1 MKASALIRPSQAIFS
16 AASTLRALRHTVSN
30 QPGLSRC
37 MDTHL
42 WIVACHPLAKP
53 SRGEKG

>member
-1 MKASALIRPSQAIFS
+1 MKGSALVRDSQAIFS
-16 AASTLRALRHTVSN
+16 AASTLRVLRHTVSN

-37 MDTHL
+37 MDAHL
-42 WIVACHPLAKP
+42 WTVACHPLAKT